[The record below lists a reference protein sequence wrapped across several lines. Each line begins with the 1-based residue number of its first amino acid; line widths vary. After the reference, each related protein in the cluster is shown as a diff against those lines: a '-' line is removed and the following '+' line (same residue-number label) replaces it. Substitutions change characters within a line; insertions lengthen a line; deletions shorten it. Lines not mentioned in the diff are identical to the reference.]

1 MLLFSF
7 IFEDNIPSS
16 NPIKI
21 QKQNNGN
28 KHKSDNVKNVK
39 GQEQKPLNQDPNNKN
54 RNGKYIDETLFERI
68 GNNDMDALE
77 ELYYQTE
84 RTLYAYILSNVKN
97 HDETLDLMQETYIK
111 IMSAAHLYKPMGK
124 PLAWMFTIARN
135 LYVSKLRKQKREVNL
150 DSEIIENDLNFSYV
164 KDYEDK
170 LVLETALDIL
180 NKEEREIVLLYA
192 VSGLKHKE
200 IAENLELN
208 LSTTLSK
215 YHRALKKIRNYFNE
229 GGVGYEG

>member
-7 IFEDNIPSS
+7 IFEDNISSS

-28 KHKSDNVKNVK
+28 KHKSDNVKKIK